1 MSDTVLK
8 DCAEDIPHLQVK
20 ILKEFLSKM
29 ILIPRLYRKKILV
42 CKII

>member
-20 ILKEFLSKM
+20 DLKKFFSQ
-29 ILIPRLYRKKILV
+29 IYFDFIDFTGRRF
-42 CKII
+42 